1 METYLQ
7 SLNRGLQEAMETD
20 PRIHLLGEDLL
31 DPYGG
36 AFKVEKGLSTRFP
49 SRVHTTPI
57 SEAGFTGVATG
68 MALRG
73 LRPVVSI
80 MFGDFLTLVFD
91 QVLNHMVK
99 FQTMYGQG
107 LEVPVLIRTPMGGRR
122 GYGATHSQSIEKYFM
137 GVPGLDVWAPSH
149 LHDAGGLLRDL
160 LLSKTSP
167 TLFIENKLLYSKTIF
182 RSSGSVS
189 VVAHPDDPSTLI
201 ARNYS
206 SGTPDVT
213 IIAYGGLSAILLP
226 LLEEY
231 ADEEINLSLVLPSKI
246 APFDVS
252 SIVPEVERS
261 GLALIVEEGT
271 EGFTWG
277 SEVAAQLS
285 AKCFGRLKGPVRR
298 VASRPSVI
306 PCSKTGEESAL
317 VSKSDVEAA
326 LMELIG

>member
-7 SLNRGLQEAMETD
+7 SLNRGLHEAMQSD

-49 SRVHTTPI
+49 ARVHTTPI

-80 MFGDFLTLVFD
+80 MFGDFLTLIFD

-99 FQTMYGQG
+99 FQTMYGRN

-160 LLSKTSP
+160 IQSGTSP
-167 TLFIENKLLYSKTIF
+167 TLFIENKSLYSLPIF
-182 RSSGSVS
+182 AGSPNIS
-189 VVAHPDDPSTLI
+189 ITAHPSDPSILI
-201 ARNYS
+201 ARNYLIGS
-206 SGTPDVT
+206 PDAT
-213 IIAYGGLSAILLP
+213 IIAYGGMSAVLLP

-231 ADEEINLSLVLPSKI
+231 SEEEINLSLVLPSKI
-246 APFDVS
+246 APFDASV
-252 SIVPEVERS
+252 IAEEVERS
-261 GLALIVEEGT
+261 GLALIVEEST

-277 SEVAAQLS
+277 SEVAAQLA
-285 AKCFGRLKGPVRR
+285 AKCFGKLKAPIRR
-298 VASRPSVI
+298 VSSKPSII
-306 PCSKTGEESAL
+306 PCSKVGEENVL
-317 VSKSDVEAA
+317 VGKGDIEAA

>member
-7 SLNRGLQEAMETD
+7 SLNRGLHEAMQSD
-20 PRIHLLGEDLL
+20 PRVHLLGEDLL

-36 AFKVEKGLSTRFP
+36 AFKVEKGLSARFT

-73 LRPVVSI
+73 LRPIVSI

-99 FQTMYGQG
+99 FQTMYGRHM
-107 LEVPVLIRTPMGGRR
+107 EVPVLIRTPMGGRR
-122 GYGATHSQSIEKYFM
+122 GYGATHSQSIDKYFM
-137 GVPGLDVWAPSH
+137 GIPGLDVWAPSH

-160 LLSKTSP
+160 ILSTTSP
-167 TLFIENKLLYSKTIF
+167 ILFLENKSLYSLPVF
-182 RSSGSVS
+182 AGSAEVSVS
-189 VVAHPDDPSTLI
+189 PHPDDPSTLI
-201 ARNYS
+201 VRNYRT
-206 SGTPDVT
+206 GKPDAT
-213 IIAYGGLSAILLP
+213 IVAYGGMSAILVP

-231 ADEEINLSLVLPSKI
+231 AEEEINLSLILPAKI
-246 APFDVS
+246 APFDASVIVS
-252 SIVPEVERS
+252 EANTS
-261 GLALIVEEGT
+261 GLVLIAEEGT

-277 SEVAAQLS
+277 SEVAAQLA
-285 AKCFGRLKGPVRR
+285 AKCFGKLKAPIRR
-298 VASRPSVI
+298 ISSKSAVI
-306 PCSKTGEESAL
+306 PCCKSGEEDVL
-317 VSKSDVEAA
+317 VSKDDIDAA